1 VDHAGPY
8 GVFRGVDP
16 YLHLCVYYGGIRHL
30 GYNRD
35 NRLAAP
41 FFSLIIPAHDEE
53 HRLPDTLKQVA
64 AYLQAQPYEF
74 EVLLVENSSTDNTLA
89 IAQAFAAQN
98 PQVRV
103 LQNTQR
109 GKGLAVKRGML
120 EARGEYRFMC
130 DADLSMPITE
140 IGKFIPPALTGYDI
154 VIASR
159 EAPGSIRYNEPIYRH
174 LGGRGIN
181 LIIRLLALPGLQD
194 SQCGFKCFTAR
205 AVEDLF
211 RVQTL
216 NGWSFDIE
224 LLFVARMRGYRLI
237 EVPIHW
243 YFQSESKVHAV
254 RDALRMVRDIFTI
267 RRNARRGL
275 YGGKV

>member
-1 VDHAGPY
+1 LTAPY
-8 GVFRGVDP
+8 
-16 YLHLCVYYGGIRHL
+16 
-30 GYNRD
+30 
-35 NRLAAP
+35 
-41 FFSLIIPAHDEE
+41 FSLIIPAHNEE
-53 HRLPDTLKQVA
+53 QRLPDTLKQVT
-64 AYLQAQPYEF
+64 AYLQAQPFDF
-74 EVLLVENSSTDNTLA
+74 EVLVVENNSTDHTLA
-89 IAQAFAAQN
+89 IAQAFSAQH

-103 LQNTQR
+103 LQNAQR
-109 GKGLAVKRGML
+109 GKGRAVKQGML
-120 EARGEYRFMC
+120 AARGEYRFMC

-140 IGKFIPPALTGYDI
+140 IGKFLPPALTGYDI

-174 LGGRGIN
+174 LGGRAIN

-205 AVEDLF
+205 AAEDLF
-211 RVQTL
+211 NIQTL

-243 YFQSESKVHAV
+243 YYQCESKVHAV
-254 RDALRMVRDIFTI
+254 RDALRMIRDIFTI
-267 RRNARRGL
+267 RWNAVRGG

>member
-1 VDHAGPY
+1 M
-8 GVFRGVDP
+8 
-16 YLHLCVYYGGIRHL
+16 
-30 GYNRD
+30 
-35 NRLAAP
+35 AAP
-41 FFSLIIPAHDEE
+41 FFSLIIPAYNEE
-53 HRLPDTLKQVA
+53 HRLPDTLKQVT

-74 EVLLVENSSTDNTLA
+74 EVLVVENGSTDNTLA
-89 IAQAFAAQN
+89 IAQAFAVEN
-98 PQVRV
+98 PRVRA
-103 LQNTQR
+103 LQNNPR

-130 DADLSMPITE
+130 DADLSMPVTE
-140 IGKFIPPALTGYDI
+140 INKFLPPTLSGYDI
-154 VIASR
+154 IIASR
-159 EAPGSIRYNEPIYRH
+159 EGPGSVRYNEPIYRH

-205 AVEDLF
+205 VAEDLF

-216 NGWSFDIE
+216 SGWSFDIE
-224 LLFVARMRGYRLI
+224 LLYVARKRGYRLV

-243 YFQSESKVHAV
+243 YYQTESKVHAV
-254 RDALRMVRDIFTI
+254 RDALRMTRDIFII
-267 RRNARRGL
+267 RRNAMRGL

>member
-1 VDHAGPY
+1 
-8 GVFRGVDP
+8 
-16 YLHLCVYYGGIRHL
+16 
-30 GYNRD
+30 
-35 NRLAAP
+35 LAAP
-41 FFSLIIPAHDEE
+41 FFSLIIPAHNEE
-53 HRLPDTLKQVA
+53 HRLPDTLKQVT
-64 AYLQAQPYEF
+64 AYLQAQSYQSEIL
-74 EVLLVENSSTDNTLA
+74 VVENSSTDNTLA
-89 IAQAFAAQN
+89 IAQVFAAQN

-103 LQNTQR
+103 LHNTQR

-120 EARGEYRFMC
+120 EARGEFRFMC

-140 IGKFIPPALTGYDI
+140 ISKFIPPALEGYDI

-159 EAPGSIRYNEPIYRH
+159 EARGSIRYNEPIYRH

-194 SQCGFKCFTAR
+194 SQCGFKCFTAQ
-205 AVEDLF
+205 AAEDLF
-211 RVQTL
+211 KVQTL
-216 NGWSFDIE
+216 DGWSFDIE

-243 YFQSESKVHAV
+243 YFQCESKVHAV
-254 RDALRMVRDIFTI
+254 RDALRMIGDIFTI

>member
-1 VDHAGPY
+1 
-8 GVFRGVDP
+8 
-16 YLHLCVYYGGIRHL
+16 
-30 GYNRD
+30 
-35 NRLAAP
+35 LAAP
-41 FFSLIIPAHDEE
+41 FFSLIIPAHNEE
-53 HRLPDTLKQVA
+53 HRLPDTLNQVA

-74 EVLLVENSSTDNTLA
+74 EVLVVENCSTDNTLA
-89 IAQAFAAQN
+89 VAQTFAAQN
-98 PQVRV
+98 PWVRV

-120 EARGEYRFMC
+120 EAQGEYRFMC

-140 IGKFIPPALTGYDI
+140 IGKFIPPALKGYDI

-159 EAPGSIRYNEPIYRH
+159 EAPGSIRYNEPVYRH

-205 AVEDLF
+205 AAEDLF
-211 RVQTL
+211 QVQTL

-224 LLFVARMRGYRLI
+224 LLFVARMRGYRLT

-243 YFQSESKVHAV
+243 YFQCESKVHAV
-254 RDALRMVRDIFTI
+254 RDALRMIGDIFTI

>member
-1 VDHAGPY
+1 M
-8 GVFRGVDP
+8 
-16 YLHLCVYYGGIRHL
+16 
-30 GYNRD
+30 
-35 NRLAAP
+35 AAP
-41 FFSLIIPAHDEE
+41 FFSVIIPARNEE

-64 AYLQAQPYEF
+64 AYLQAQPFEF
-74 EVLLVENSSTDNTLA
+74 EVLVVENGSTDNTLA

-140 IGKFIPPALTGYDI
+140 ISKFLPPALTGYDI

-205 AVEDLF
+205 AAEDLF

-216 NGWSFDIE
+216 DGWSFDIE
-224 LLFVARMRGYRLI
+224 LLFVARMWGYHLI

-243 YFQSESKVHAV
+243 YFQSESKVNAV
-254 RDALRMVRDIFTI
+254 RDALRMIRDIFTI

>member
-1 VDHAGPY
+1 M
-8 GVFRGVDP
+8 
-16 YLHLCVYYGGIRHL
+16 
-30 GYNRD
+30 
-35 NRLAAP
+35 AAP
-41 FFSLIIPAHDEE
+41 FFSLIIPAHNEE
-53 HRLPDTLKQVA
+53 HRLPDTLNQVA
-64 AYLQAQPYEF
+64 AYLKAQPYEF
-74 EVLLVENSSTDNTLA
+74 EVLVVENRSTDNTLA
-89 IAQAFAAQN
+89 VAQAFAAQN

-103 LQNTQR
+103 LQITQR

-205 AVEDLF
+205 ASDDLF

-216 NGWSFDIE
+216 DGWSFDIE
-224 LLFVARMRGYRLI
+224 LLFVARMRGYRLT

-254 RDALRMVRDIFTI
+254 RDALRMLGDIFTI

>member
-1 VDHAGPY
+1 
-8 GVFRGVDP
+8 
-16 YLHLCVYYGGIRHL
+16 
-30 GYNRD
+30 
-35 NRLAAP
+35 LAAP
-41 FFSLIIPAHDEE
+41 FFSLIIPAHNEE
-53 HRLPDTLKQVA
+53 HRLPDTLNQVA
-64 AYLQAQPYEF
+64 AYLKAQPYEF
-74 EVLLVENSSTDNTLA
+74 EVLVVENSSTDNTLA
-89 IAQAFAAQN
+89 VAQAFAAQN

-103 LQNTQR
+103 LQITQR

-205 AVEDLF
+205 ASDDLF

-216 NGWSFDIE
+216 DGWSFDIE
-224 LLFVARMRGYRLI
+224 LLFVARMRGYRLT

-254 RDALRMVRDIFTI
+254 RDALRMLGDIFTI

>member
-1 VDHAGPY
+1 
-8 GVFRGVDP
+8 
-16 YLHLCVYYGGIRHL
+16 
-30 GYNRD
+30 
-35 NRLAAP
+35 LAAP
-41 FFSLIIPAHDEE
+41 FFSVIIPARNEE

-64 AYLQAQPYEF
+64 AYLQAQPFEF
-74 EVLLVENSSTDNTLA
+74 EVLVVENSSTDNTLA

-140 IGKFIPPALTGYDI
+140 ISKFLPPALTGYDI

-205 AVEDLF
+205 AAEDLF

-216 NGWSFDIE
+216 DGWSFDIE
-224 LLFVARMRGYRLI
+224 LLFVARMRGYHLI

-243 YFQSESKVHAV
+243 YFQCESKVNAV
-254 RDALRMVRDIFTI
+254 RDALRMIRDIFTI